1 MLGERSLGEAS
12 MQAMTKLKILGGKAL
27 FNVGEEESDGVSGS
41 DAHGAGGGFCKSK
54 MCHRLA

>member
-1 MLGERSLGEAS
+1 MGERSLGEAS

-27 FNVGEEESDGVSGS
+27 FNVGEEESNSVSGS

>member
-1 MLGERSLGEAS
+1 

-27 FNVGEEESDGVSGS
+27 FNVGEEESNSVSGS